1 MNPPHQLLEEEE
13 EEEEG
18 RALEKFVSARPR

>member
-1 MNPPHQLLEEEE
+1 MNPPHQLREEEE